1 MKVQS
6 FSRDICNEVMKDVKV
21 AILEALKHYGLS
33 AEFNGGKFDAE
44 RFTPKINIVV
54 TNNDGSTT
62 SIYEKDFKQYAH
74 VVGLKSDDF
83 NKIFIYN
90 GQKYN
95 ISGLKLKSRK
105 FPVIAYNAITK
116 KSYKFNADVV
126 KKLLS

>member
-6 FSRDICNEVMKDVKV
+6 FSKDICNEVMKDVKS
-21 AILEALKHYGLS
+21 AILEVLKNYGLS
-33 AEFNGGKFDAE
+33 AEFDGGKFDAE
-44 RFTPKINIVV
+44 RFIPKINIVI

-62 SIYEKDFKQYAH
+62 SVYEKDFKQYAH
-74 VVGLKSDDF
+74 MVGLKSDDF
-83 NKIFIYN
+83 NKTFTYN

-105 FPVIAYNAITK
+105 FPVIAYNTITK
-116 KSYKFNADVV
+116 KSYKFDANVV